1 MSATRSTSADDEVTV
16 VPGEVLL
23 ADDPVENN
31 PGREVRTVR
40 VENTGDRPV
49 QVGSH
54 LHLAEANAALA
65 MDRDAAWGRRL
76 AVPAGTSVRFEPG
89 IAQDVGTVAIA
100 GRRIVAGARGL
111 AGGRLDRSAG
121 EHLDGSEP
129 GSGA

>member
-1 MSATRSTSADDEVTV
+1 VSSETPI
-16 VPGEVLL
+16 PGEFLV
-23 ADDPVENN
+23 ADEPIDIN
-31 PGREVRTVR
+31 PGRDVVTLH

-89 IAQDVGTVAIA
+89 IAQDVDTV
-100 GRRIVAGARGL
+100 RIGGSRTVWGARGL
-111 AGGRLDRSAG
+111 AQGRLDG
-121 EHLDGSEP
+121 GTT
-129 GSGA
+129 